1 MNYLKILYIWTTAQL
16 IFKRQLTYEMKKLN
30 TTRNLESIKLFVTL
44 CVIAI
49 FSFAVNAQQIPQYSQ
64 YMKNP
69 YLINPGAAGQ
79 QNFIDVTAGGRMQW
93 LGFSDAPKTMYVF
106 VTAPIGAKVSKYN
119 PSVKIN
125 YGAVRN
131 PRAIYNAQQKHA
143 LGGSLIVDQY
153 GAFQYIK
160 ATATYAFHLPVT
172 DKMYLSFGANV
183 GYSNRSFLK
192 SRAQTLSS
200 MTGVGTDV
208 TYDTYASQGDL
219 NMLDIGAGL
228 YLYSENLFVGI
239 TGDQLTKDFVRF
251 GNGSNIDPRMH
262 FNFVAGY
269 KFNLSN
275 TMTLTPS
282 VLAKYI
288 KPSPLSIEGS
298 LMFEWKERVWY
309 GLSYRYQDAVVGF
322 VGMNITNRLRF
333 GYSFDFSTSRF
344 NKHSFGGH
352 ELNIGLML

>member
-1 MNYLKILYIWTTAQL
+1 
-16 IFKRQLTYEMKKLN
+16 MKKLKATVKLN
-30 TTRNLESIKLFVTL
+30 SFLKVTILMLISVVSIN
-44 CVIAI
+44 
-49 FSFAVNAQQIPQYSQ
+49 VNAQQIPQFSQ

-79 QNFIDVTAGGRMQW
+79 QNYIDVTAGGRMQW
-93 LGFSDAPKTMYVF
+93 LGFSDAPKTMYVY

-143 LGGSLIVDQY
+143 LGGSLIIDQY

-183 GYSNRSFLK
+183 GFSNRSFLK
-192 SRAQTLSS
+192 SRAQTLNT

-208 TYDTYASQGDL
+208 TYDTYANQGDL
-219 NMLDIGAGL
+219 NMLDIGVGL
-228 YLYSENLFVGI
+228 YLYSNNLYVGI

-262 FNFVAGY
+262 FNLVAGY
-269 KFNLSN
+269 KFELSK
-275 TMTLTPS
+275 TITLTPS

-288 KPSPLSIEGS
+288 NPSPLSIEGS
-298 LMFEWKERVWY
+298 LMFEWQERVWY
-309 GLSYRYQDAVVGF
+309 GASYRYQDAVIAF

-344 NKHSFGGH
+344 NNHSFGGH

>member
-1 MNYLKILYIWTTAQL
+1 M
-16 IFKRQLTYEMKKLN
+16 TYELKKLKATVKLN
-30 TTRNLESIKLFVTL
+30 SLLKVAVLMFISVVSIN
-44 CVIAI
+44 
-49 FSFAVNAQQIPQYSQ
+49 VNAQQIPQFSQ

-79 QNFIDVTAGGRMQW
+79 QNYIDVTAGGRMQW
-93 LGFSDAPKTMYVF
+93 LGFSDAPKTMYVY
-106 VTAPIGAKVSKYN
+106 VTAPIGAKASKYN

-143 LGGSLIVDQY
+143 LGGSLIMDQY

-183 GYSNRSFLK
+183 GFSNRSFLK
-192 SRAQTLSS
+192 SRAQTLST

-219 NMLDIGAGL
+219 NMLDIGVGL
-228 YLYSENLFVGI
+228 YLYSNNLYVGI

-262 FNFVAGY
+262 FNLVAGY
-269 KFNLSN
+269 KFELSK

-282 VLAKYI
+282 VLAKYV

-309 GLSYRYQDAVVGF
+309 GASYRYKDAVIAF

-344 NKHSFGGH
+344 NNHSFGGH

>member
-1 MNYLKILYIWTTAQL
+1 
-16 IFKRQLTYEMKKLN
+16 MKKLKATVKLN
-30 TTRNLESIKLFVTL
+30 SFLKVTILMLISVVSIN
-44 CVIAI
+44 
-49 FSFAVNAQQIPQYSQ
+49 VNAQQIPQFSQ

-79 QNFIDVTAGGRMQW
+79 QNYIDVTAGGRMQW
-93 LGFSDAPKTMYVF
+93 LGFSDAPKTMYVY

-143 LGGSLIVDQY
+143 LGGSLIIDQY

-172 DKMYLSFGANV
+172 DKMYLSFGANI
-183 GYSNRSFLK
+183 GFSNRSFLK
-192 SRAQTLSS
+192 SRAQTLNT

-208 TYDTYASQGDL
+208 TYDTYANQGDL
-219 NMLDIGAGL
+219 NMLDIGVGL
-228 YLYSENLFVGI
+228 YLYSNNLYVGI

-262 FNFVAGY
+262 FNLVAGY
-269 KFNLSN
+269 KFELSK
-275 TMTLTPS
+275 TITLTPS

-288 KPSPLSIEGS
+288 NPSPLSIEGS
-298 LMFEWKERVWY
+298 LMFEWQERVWY
-309 GLSYRYQDAVVGF
+309 GASYRYQDAVIAF

-344 NKHSFGGH
+344 NNHSFGGH

>member
-1 MNYLKILYIWTTAQL
+1 MIFQKIEY
-16 IFKRQLTYEMKKLN
+16 RLTYEKMKKEILI
-30 TTRNLESIKLFVTL
+30 LETNKVLQRWFALAIF
-44 CVIAI
+44 CVI
-49 FSFAVNAQQIPQYSQ
+49 FTFTNAQQVPQYSQ

-79 QNFIDVTAGGRMQW
+79 QNYIDITAGGRLQW
-93 LGFSDAPKTMYVF
+93 LGFSDAPKTMYIFGSTVLG
-106 VTAPIGAKVSKYN
+106 PKRSKYN
-119 PSVKIN
+119 PSVKVN

-131 PRAIYNAQQKHA
+131 PQAIYNAQKKHA
-143 LGGSLIVDQY
+143 MGGSLIVDQY

-183 GYSNRSFLK
+183 GFSNRSFLK
-192 SRAQTLSS
+192 SRAQTLNSF
-200 MTGVGTDV
+200 TGVGTDV

-219 NMLDIGAGL
+219 NMLDVGVGL
-228 YLYSENLFVGI
+228 YLYSNNLYIGV
-239 TGDQLTKDFVRF
+239 TGDQLTKDYVRF

-262 FNFVAGY
+262 FNVVAGY
-269 KFNLSN
+269 KFNLGN

-298 LMFEWKERVWY
+298 LLFEWKERVWF
-309 GLSYRYQDAVVGF
+309 GASYRYQDAVVAF
-322 VGMNITNRLRF
+322 VGMNITNMLKF

-352 ELNIGLML
+352 ELNIGLMLR

>member
-1 MNYLKILYIWTTAQL
+1 
-16 IFKRQLTYEMKKLN
+16 MKKLKATVKLN
-30 TTRNLESIKLFVTL
+30 SFLKVTILMLISVVSIN
-44 CVIAI
+44 
-49 FSFAVNAQQIPQYSQ
+49 VNAQQIPQFSQ

-79 QNFIDVTAGGRMQW
+79 QNYIDVTAGGRMQW
-93 LGFSDAPKTMYVF
+93 LGFSDAPKTMYVY

-143 LGGSLIVDQY
+143 LGGSLIIDQY

-183 GYSNRSFLK
+183 GFSNRSFLK
-192 SRAQTLSS
+192 SRAQTLNT

-208 TYDTYASQGDL
+208 TYDTYANQGDL
-219 NMLDIGAGL
+219 NMLDIGVGL
-228 YLYSENLFVGI
+228 YLYSNNLYVGI

-262 FNFVAGY
+262 FNLVAGY
-269 KFNLSN
+269 KFELSK
-275 TMTLTPS
+275 TITLTPS

-288 KPSPLSIEGS
+288 NPSPLSIEGS
-298 LMFEWKERVWY
+298 LMFEWQERVWY
-309 GLSYRYQDAVVGF
+309 GASYRYQDAVIAF

-344 NKHSFGGH
+344 NNHSFGGH
-352 ELNIGLML
+352 ELSIGLML

>member
-1 MNYLKILYIWTTAQL
+1 
-16 IFKRQLTYEMKKLN
+16 MKKLN
-30 TTRNLESIKLFVTL
+30 ETGNLRSVKIVFELIFIG
-44 CVIAI
+44 VI
-49 FSFAVNAQQIPQYSQ
+49 SSVVNAQQIPQYSQ

-69 YLINPGAAGQ
+69 YLVNPGAAGQ
-79 QNFIDVTAGGRMQW
+79 QNYIDVTAGGRLQW
-93 LGFSDAPKTMYVF
+93 LGFSNAPATMYVF
-106 VTAPIGAKVSKYN
+106 ASSVLGPKRSKYN
-119 PSVKIN
+119 PSVKVN

-131 PRAIYNAQQKHA
+131 PQAIYNAQRKHA
-143 LGGSLIVDQY
+143 LGGSMIVDQY

-172 DKMYLSFGANV
+172 DKMYLSFGANL
-183 GYSNRSFLK
+183 GFSNRSFLK

-200 MTGVGTDV
+200 MTGVGSDV
-208 TYDTYASQGDL
+208 SYDTYASQGDL
-219 NMLDIGAGL
+219 NMLDIGVGL
-228 YLYSENLFVGI
+228 YLYSNNLYVGI
-239 TGDQLTKDFVRF
+239 TGDQLTKDFIRF

-262 FNFVAGY
+262 FNLVAGY
-269 KFNLSN
+269 KFALSN
-275 TMTLTPS
+275 SMTLTPS

-298 LMFEWKERVWY
+298 LMFEWNERVWY
-309 GLSYRYQDAVVGF
+309 GASYRYQDAVVAF
-322 VGMNITNRLRF
+322 VGMNITSRLKF

>member
-1 MNYLKILYIWTTAQL
+1 
-16 IFKRQLTYEMKKLN
+16 MKKLN
-30 TTRNLESIKLFVTL
+30 EIGNLRSVKIVLELIFIG
-44 CVIAI
+44 VI
-49 FSFAVNAQQIPQYSQ
+49 SSVVNAQQIPQYSQ

-69 YLINPGAAGQ
+69 YLVNPGAAGQ
-79 QNFIDVTAGGRMQW
+79 QNYIDVTAGGRLQW
-93 LGFSDAPKTMYVF
+93 LGFSNAPATMYVF
-106 VTAPIGAKVSKYN
+106 ASSVLGPKRSKYN
-119 PSVKIN
+119 PSVKVN

-131 PRAIYNAQQKHA
+131 PQAIYNAQRKHA
-143 LGGSLIVDQY
+143 LGGSMIVDQY

-183 GYSNRSFLK
+183 GFSNRSFLK

-200 MTGVGTDV
+200 MTGVGSDV
-208 TYDTYASQGDL
+208 SYDTYASQGDL
-219 NMLDIGAGL
+219 NMLDIGVGL
-228 YLYSENLFVGI
+228 YLYSNNLYVGI
-239 TGDQLTKDFVRF
+239 TGDQLTKDFIRF

-262 FNFVAGY
+262 FNLVAGY
-269 KFNLSN
+269 KFALSN
-275 TMTLTPS
+275 SMTLTPS

-298 LMFEWKERVWY
+298 LMFEWNERVWY
-309 GLSYRYQDAVVGF
+309 GASYRYQDAVVAF
-322 VGMNITNRLRF
+322 VGMNITSRLKF

>member
-1 MNYLKILYIWTTAQL
+1 
-16 IFKRQLTYEMKKLN
+16 MKKLN
-30 TTRNLESIKLFVTL
+30 TTSNLYSIK
-44 CVIAI
+44 VILALVYI
-49 FSFAVNAQQIPQYSQ
+49 GFMSAVVNAQQIPQYSQ

-79 QNFIDVTAGGRMQW
+79 QSFIDVTAGGRLQW
-93 LGFSDAPKTMYVF
+93 LGFSDAPKTMYIYASSVLG
-106 VTAPIGAKVSKYN
+106 PKRSKYN
-119 PSVKIN
+119 PSVKVN

-131 PRAIYNAQQKHA
+131 PKAIYNAQKKHA
-143 LGGSLIVDQY
+143 MGGSLIVDQY

-183 GYSNRSFLK
+183 GFSNRSLLK

-200 MTGVGTDV
+200 MTGVGSDV

-228 YLYSENLFVGI
+228 YLYSNNLYVGI

-269 KFNLSN
+269 KFILSN
-275 TMTLTPS
+275 KMTLTPS
-282 VLAKYI
+282 VLAKYV

-298 LMFEWKERVWY
+298 LMFEWNERVWY
-309 GLSYRYQDAVVGF
+309 GASYRYQDAVVAF

>member
-1 MNYLKILYIWTTAQL
+1 LYIWTTSQL
-16 IFKRQLTYEMKKLN
+16 RLNHQLTYEMKKLN
-30 TTRNLESIKLFVTL
+30 GTGFLKLTQKLSIL
-44 CVIAI
+44 
-49 FSFAVNAQQIPQYSQ
+49 SFITVLSTNGFAQQIPQFSQ

-79 QNFIDVTAGGRMQW
+79 QNYIDVTAGGRLQW
-93 LGFSDAPKTMYVF
+93 LGFSDAPKTMHVF
-106 VTAPIGAKVSKYN
+106 VTAPLGAKVSKYN
-119 PSVKIN
+119 PSVKID

-131 PRAIYNAQQKHA
+131 PRAIYNAQHKHA
-143 LGGSLIVDQY
+143 MGGSLIMDQY

-183 GYSNRSFLK
+183 GFSNRSFLK

-200 MTGVGTDV
+200 MTGTGSDV

-228 YLYSENLFVGI
+228 YLYSENLYIGI
-239 TGDQLTKDFVRF
+239 AGDQLTKDFVRF

-269 KFNLSN
+269 KFKLSN
-275 TMTLTPS
+275 KMTLTPS

-298 LMFEWKERVWY
+298 LLFEWQNRVWY
-309 GLSYRYQDAVVGF
+309 GASYRYQDAVVAF

-344 NKHSFGGH
+344 MKHSFGGH

>member
-1 MNYLKILYIWTTAQL
+1 MYIWTTSQL
-16 IFKRQLTYEMKKLN
+16 RNNPQLTYEMKKLN
-30 TTRNLESIKLFVTL
+30 NTGTLKLTRKFIAL
-44 CVIAI
+44 CCISVLSTVG
-49 FSFAVNAQQIPQYSQ
+49 FAQQIPQYSQ
-64 YMKNP
+64 YMKNH

-79 QNFIDVTAGGRMQW
+79 QNYIDVTAGGRMQW

-106 VTAPIGAKVSKYN
+106 ASSVLGPKRSKYN
-119 PSVKIN
+119 PSVKVN

-131 PRAIYNAQQKHA
+131 PQAIYNAQKKHA
-143 LGGSLIVDQY
+143 MGGSLIVDQY

-183 GYSNRSFLK
+183 GFSNRSFLK

-200 MTGVGTDV
+200 MTGVGSDV

-219 NMLDIGAGL
+219 NMLDIGVGL
-228 YLYSENLFVGI
+228 YLYSNNLYVGV

-262 FNFVAGY
+262 FNIVAGY
-269 KFNLSN
+269 KFELSK

-282 VLAKYI
+282 VLAKYV

-298 LMFEWKERVWY
+298 LLFEWKQRVWY
-309 GLSYRYQDAVVGF
+309 GLSYRYQDAVLGF

>member
-1 MNYLKILYIWTTAQL
+1 
-16 IFKRQLTYEMKKLN
+16 MKKLKATVKLN
-30 TTRNLESIKLFVTL
+30 SFLKVAILMLISVVSIN
-44 CVIAI
+44 
-49 FSFAVNAQQIPQYSQ
+49 VNAQQIPQFSQ

-79 QNFIDVTAGGRMQW
+79 QNYIDVTAGARMQW
-93 LGFSDAPKTMYVF
+93 LGFSDAPKTMYVY

-143 LGGSLIVDQY
+143 LGGSLIMDQY

-183 GYSNRSFLK
+183 GFSNRSFLK
-192 SRAQTLSS
+192 SRAQTLSA

-219 NMLDIGAGL
+219 NMLDIGVGL
-228 YLYSENLFVGI
+228 YLYSNNLYVGI

-251 GNGSNIDPRMH
+251 GSGSNIDPRMH
-262 FNFVAGY
+262 FNLVAGY
-269 KFNLSN
+269 KFELSK

-298 LMFEWKERVWY
+298 LMFEWQERVWY
-309 GLSYRYQDAVVGF
+309 GASYRYKDAVIAF